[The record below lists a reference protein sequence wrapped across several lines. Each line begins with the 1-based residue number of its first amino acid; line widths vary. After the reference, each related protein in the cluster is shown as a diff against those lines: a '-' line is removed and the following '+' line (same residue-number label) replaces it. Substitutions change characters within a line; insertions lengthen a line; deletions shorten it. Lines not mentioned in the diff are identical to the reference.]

1 MARRGYS
8 CLNAYTEGCKTY
20 SSVSSSGRGAEG
32 EFKVAA
38 GLWERRLVV
47 RVCCWGAGA
56 CTGTYECMDG
66 SGSEV
71 GIMGIVMDEGGGRG
85 RADFD

>member
-38 GLWERRLVV
+38 GLWERRLAV
-47 RVCCWGAGA
+47 RICWAAEA
-56 CTGTYECMDG
+56 CTGAYECVDG
-66 SGSEV
+66 SASEV
-71 GIMGIVMDEGGGRG
+71 GIMGMVADEEGGRG
-85 RADFD
+85 RVDFD